1 MESLKGNTA
10 GAQEPDPVST
20 KRQRIAELGQRNP
33 RTAFTS
39 LAHHIDLDWLKCA
52 YRLTRKTGAPGVD
65 ARTASDYEANL
76 EENLRSLLDR
86 AKSGCYKAPPV
97 KRVHIPKGKGN
108 ETRPIGIPTFEDK
121 VLQRAVVMLLEMI
134 YEQDFMN
141 CSYGFRPGRSA
152 HQALEAIWQQQKN
165 LRTRWIVEADI
176 RGFFDTLD
184 HSRLRELVKLRVR
197 DGVLLRLI
205 SKWLHAGVMEGDRLT
220 YPEAGTPQGG
230 VISPLLA
237 NIYLHYA
244 LDVWIEQ
251 MIKPWA
257 KGRVCLVRY
266 ADDFVIGF
274 SNHQEARKV
283 LEALPKRFA
292 KYGLTLHPK
301 KTRLVDFRRPSRPS
315 PPPGGRPETFDFLGF
330 THYWARS
337 RRGYWVVTRKT
348 ATDRFSRATHSL
360 SQWCRRN
367 RHQKVRW
374 QHCQLV
380 QKLQG
385 HYGYYGITGNGPA
398 LERFWEA
405 AKRIWRAWLSRRS
418 DRPMNW
424 ARFVRLMQQYP
435 LPKPV
440 VVHSTWCVAKP

>member
-1 MESLKGNTA
+1 MEPLKGNTA

-20 KRQRIAELGQRNP
+20 KRRRIAELAKRNP
-33 RTAFTS
+33 ETAFTS
-39 LAHHIDLDWLKCA
+39 LAHHIDLDWLECA
-52 YRLTRKTGAPGVD
+52 YRLTRKTGSPGVD
-65 ARTASDYEANL
+65 AQTAADYEANL
-76 EENLRSLLDR
+76 EDNLRSLLER
-86 AKSGCYKAPPV
+86 AKSGRYKAPPV
-97 KRVHIPKGKGN
+97 RRVHIPKGKGS

-121 VLQRAVVMLLEMI
+121 VLQRAVVMVLEMV
-134 YEQDFMN
+134 YEQDFMD

-152 HQALEAIWQQQKN
+152 HQALEAFWQQQKG
-165 LRTRWIVEADI
+165 LRTRWVVEADI

-184 HSRLRELVKLRVR
+184 HRRLRELLKLRVR

-205 SKWLHAGVMEGDRLT
+205 SKWLHAGVLDGDRLT

-244 LDVWIEQ
+244 LDVWVER

-257 KGRVCLVRY
+257 QGRVALVRY

-274 SNHQEARKV
+274 SDRQEAHKV
-283 LEALPKRFA
+283 LEVLPKRFA
-292 KYGLTLHPK
+292 KYGLTLHSE
-301 KTRLVDFRRPSRPS
+301 KTRLVDFRRPPRSS
-315 PPPGGRPETFDFLGF
+315 PLRDRHSGTFEFLGF

-348 ATDRFSRATHSL
+348 ATSRFSRATRSL
-360 SQWCRRN
+360 TQWCRRN

-374 QHCQLV
+374 QHRKLV

-405 AKRIWRAWLSRRS
+405 AKRIWRTWLSRRS
-418 DRPMNW
+418 DRPMPW
-424 ARFVRLMQQYP
+424 VCFVRLMQRYP

-440 VVHSTWCVAKP
+440 VVHSIWRVANP